1 MWKINRIFTS
11 GTNNIIT
18 DMAKIRGI
26 TDEMLTNP
34 IADIHRY
41 EFIIREGTQY
51 DVAERLMK
59 ENYRIV
65 YCNYWNDEDEK
76 NGRRLTY
83 SIDRKD
89 IADRKGFSN

>member
-1 MWKINRIFTS
+1 
-11 GTNNIIT
+11 
-18 DMAKIRGI
+18 MAKIRGI

-51 DVAERLMK
+51 DVAEKLMK

-76 NGRRLTY
+76 NGRQLTY

-89 IADRKGFSN
+89 IADRKEFSN

>member
-1 MWKINRIFTS
+1 
-11 GTNNIIT
+11 
-18 DMAKIRGI
+18 
-26 TDEMLTNP
+26 MLTNP

-65 YCNYWNDEDEK
+65 YCNYWNDEDDK
-76 NGRRLTY
+76 NGRQLTY

-89 IADRKGFSN
+89 IADRKGLSN

>member
-76 NGRRLTY
+76 NGRQLTY

-89 IADRKGFSN
+89 ITDRKGFSN

>member
-1 MWKINRIFTS
+1 
-11 GTNNIIT
+11 
-18 DMAKIRGI
+18 MAKIRGI

-51 DVAERLMK
+51 EFAERLMK

-76 NGRRLTY
+76 KGGQLTY
-83 SIDRKD
+83 SIDRQD
-89 IADRKGFSN
+89 IVNRKRIF

>member
-11 GTNNIIT
+11 ETNNIIT

-76 NGRRLTY
+76 NGRQLTY

-89 IADRKGFSN
+89 ITDRKGFSN